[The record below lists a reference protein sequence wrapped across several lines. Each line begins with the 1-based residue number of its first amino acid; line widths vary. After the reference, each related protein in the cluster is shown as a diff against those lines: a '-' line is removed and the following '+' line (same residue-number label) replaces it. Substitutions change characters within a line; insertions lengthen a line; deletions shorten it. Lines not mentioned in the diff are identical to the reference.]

1 MAKGKA
7 KAPAKRRARPTARK
21 PAAAVQRRRRLAIL
35 GGVTLFVIAVRLFV
49 LEGYRIS
56 ASSMEDSL
64 LEGDVV
70 LVERLSFGSDWF
82 PDLSSPAPGDVVV
95 FRRPEDGGVM
105 IKRCVAIAGQRV
117 QIKNKILYVDSER
130 ALDPPRS
137 KYLDAAIQPA
147 EDGSR
152 DHFGPAV
159 VPPGHIFVLGDN
171 RDASQ
176 DSRFFGPVA
185 EPLLIGRAI
194 AVLWPRILHGVD

>member
-7 KAPAKRRARPTARK
+7 KAPAKRRARPRPRK
-21 PAAAVQRRRRLAIL
+21 PASTTQRRRLAIV
-35 GGVTLFVIAVRLFV
+35 GGVTLFLIAVRLFA

-82 PDLSSPAPGDVVV
+82 PHLSAPEPGDVIV

-117 QIKNKILYVDSER
+117 EIKNKILYIDSER

-147 EDGSR
+147 QEGSR
-152 DHFGPAV
+152 DHFGPTV

-176 DSRFFGPVA
+176 DSRAFGPVA
-185 EPLLIGRAI
+185 EPLLMGRAI
-194 AVLWPRILHGVD
+194 GVLWPRPGAGVD